1 MPGIVRK
8 WSANWSHKVL
18 GSFLGLTI
26 SILTIRSDE
35 KPLGWSCKRWKVA
48 TNSPATNRTTKQN
61 AACRAMRARIQRAR
75 ECGPSPPLSAS
86 TGRIAEAPS
95 AGATPESKLTQRVR
109 TTAKASTR
117 QSIAR
122 ERRAG
127 LSGGLTLAST
137 SGADHCAKHQ
147 PTAEANSPMIAAST
161 RTRDRKSVVEANR
174 VDL

>member
-1 MPGIVRK
+1 MPGILRK
-8 WSANWSHKVL
+8 WFANWSHKVL

-26 SILTIRSDE
+26 SILIIRSDE
-35 KPLGWSCKRWKVA
+35 KPLGWPCKRSKVA

-61 AACRAMRARIQRAR
+61 AVCRAIRARIQRAR
-75 ECGPSPPLSAS
+75 ECELSPPLSAS
-86 TGRIAEAPS
+86 TGRIAEARN
-95 AGATPESKLTQRVR
+95 AGATPKSKLTPRVR
-109 TTAKASTR
+109 TTANASAR

-147 PTAEANSPMIAAST
+147 PTAEANSPMIAEIGKEA
-161 RTRDRKSVVEANR
+161 DRER
-174 VDL
+174 I